1 MRHGR
6 LLIGT
11 GLAVLGAL
19 ALTQLLLPRYV
30 ERRTEE
36 RLTEA
41 GGAADV
47 SVSAFPAV
55 RLLRSDGDRI
65 RVRSER
71 LAIELGDDRE
81 PVLERLDGFD
91 EVDVEV
97 RDLRAGPFTGQT
109 FRLTRAGGSE
119 TYALRLSATVTAR
132 GLSEYA
138 AATLGGGLGALVMGL
153 SSQLLAPD
161 GAPIPIELD
170 AELASRDG
178 RAELVSGGGTVAGVP
193 AGPLAEALAGA
204 VAARL

>member
-19 ALTQLLLPRYV
+19 ALSQLLLPRYV
-30 ERRTEE
+30 ERRTAE
-36 RLTEA
+36 RLTEG
-41 GGAADV
+41 GGAAEV
-47 SVSAFPAV
+47 SVSAFPAL
-55 RLLRSDGDRI
+55 RLLRTDGDRI
-65 RVRSER
+65 QVRSER
-71 LAIELGDDRE
+71 LTIDLGDRE

-97 RDLRAGPFTGQT
+97 RDLRAGPFTGET
-109 FRLTRAGGSE
+109 FSLTRAEGSG

-132 GLSEYA
+132 GLSDYA
-138 AATLGGGLGALVMGL
+138 AATLGGGLGALLMGL
-153 SSQLLAPD
+153 SGQLLAPG
-161 GAPIPIELD
+161 GAPIPIQLD
-170 AELASRDG
+170 AELASRGG

-204 VAARL
+204 VASRL

>member
-11 GLAVLGAL
+11 GLALLGAL

-30 ERRTEE
+30 ERRTAE
-36 RLTEA
+36 RLTEG
-41 GGAADV
+41 GGAAEV
-47 SVSAFPAV
+47 SVSSFPAL
-55 RLLRSDGDRI
+55 RLLRADGDRI
-65 RVRSER
+65 QVRSER
-71 LAIELGDDRE
+71 LTIELGDRV

-97 RDLRAGPFTGQT
+97 RDLRAGPFTGDT
-109 FRLTRAGGSE
+109 LSLTRAEGSE

-132 GLSEYA
+132 GLSDYA
-138 AATLGGGLGALVMGL
+138 AATLGGGLGALLMGL
-153 SSQLLAPD
+153 SGQLLAPG
-161 GAPIPIELD
+161 GAPIPIRLD
-170 AELASRDG
+170 AELASRGG

-204 VAARL
+204 VASRL